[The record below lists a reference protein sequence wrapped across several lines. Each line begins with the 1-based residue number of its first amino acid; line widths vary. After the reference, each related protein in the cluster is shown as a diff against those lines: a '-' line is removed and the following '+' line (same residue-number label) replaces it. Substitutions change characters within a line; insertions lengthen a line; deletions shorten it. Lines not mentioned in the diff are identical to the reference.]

1 MVKLFPEP
9 LPRGLLIGV
18 AVAAALLGSAAGA
31 GTVAKD
37 DKTDRSK
44 VPILLD
50 AGSTDID
57 SKSHLVYLR
66 HGVKITQG
74 DISVSADDAQ
84 ATGLDFNNTKW
95 TFTGKVHI
103 RAESQGDLHS
113 DKANVDFSNNVL
125 THAVVTGS
133 PAQFEQ
139 TQSTTGTLA
148 KGHASNID
156 YDVVAGTITLR
167 GDAFLFDGPQKMDAP
182 SITYN
187 VREKHLQGESGTTP
201 GGPRV
206 HMTIVPKGESGSAPN
221 PAAAPAAGHDANAGT
236 GKP

>member
-1 MVKLFPEP
+1 MVKLFPER
-9 LPRGLLIGV
+9 LHRGLRAGA
-18 AVAAALLGSAAGA
+18 AVAAALLGGLAGA
-31 GTVAKD
+31 ANTAKD

-44 VPILLD
+44 VPIILD

-57 SKSHLVYLR
+57 SKSHLIYLR
-66 HGVKITQG
+66 RGVKITQG

-95 TFTGKVHI
+95 IFTGKVHI

-113 DKANVDFSNNVL
+113 DKANVDFTNNVL
-125 THAVVTGS
+125 TRANVTGS

-167 GDAFLFDGPQKMDAP
+167 GDAWLFDGPQKMDAP

-187 VREKHLQGESGTTP
+187 VREKHLQGESAATP

-206 HMTIVPKGESGSAPN
+206 HMTIAPKGEAGSGP
-221 PAAAPAAGHDANAGT
+221 APAAGHDANAGT